1 MNVVFYTLGCKV
13 NQYETQIM
21 RELLQKNG
29 FTEDGSKPAD
39 VVIINS
45 CTVTAESDRKTRQA
59 LNRFKNRNPNAVT
72 VLAGC
77 YPQALFEKGLDL
89 PVGADILLGNANTPH
104 LVELIE
110 EFMREKKPI
119 NALKNH
125 TKTDGLSIL
134 TRGSFEGKTRAFV
147 KIEDGCNRFC
157 SYCMVPYARGRVRSK
172 PIEEIKKE
180 LSMLSFSG
188 CKEVVLSGINLTAYS
203 DEGRDLGDAVTAAA
217 TIPGI
222 ERIRL
227 GSMEPDQLTPE
238 IIEKLKDVSKLCG
251 QFHLSLQSGCDE
263 TLIRMRRRYDTAFYE
278 ELVKRLRASFP
289 DCSVTT
295 DIMVG
300 FPLES
305 DEEFESSLA
314 FVKRI
319 GFARAHVF
327 AYSPRKDTPAASMS
341 GQITRHE
348 KEKRSKIMTAATDLS
363 AAEFIKSA
371 KGKVSDVLFEK
382 ELYPGIFEGY
392 TENYIQVKVKSDT
405 DISGQIFP
413 VSIGDMD
420 ISDGYT
426 SAEIV

>member
-29 FTEDGSKPAD
+29 FIEDGSNPAD

-59 LNRFKNRNPNAVT
+59 LNRFKNHNPNAVT

-77 YPQALFEKGLDL
+77 YPQALFEKGLEL
-89 PVGADILLGNANTPH
+89 PAGADILLGNANTPH

-110 EFMREKKPI
+110 EFKREKKPI

-217 TIPGI
+217 TNPGI
-222 ERIRL
+222 
-227 GSMEPDQLTPE
+227 
-238 IIEKLKDVSKLCG
+238 
-251 QFHLSLQSGCDE
+251 
-263 TLIRMRRRYDTAFYE
+263 
-278 ELVKRLRASFP
+278 
-289 DCSVTT
+289 
-295 DIMVG
+295 
-300 FPLES
+300 
-305 DEEFESSLA
+305 
-314 FVKRI
+314 
-319 GFARAHVF
+319 
-327 AYSPRKDTPAASMS
+327 
-341 GQITRHE
+341 
-348 KEKRSKIMTAATDLS
+348 
-363 AAEFIKSA
+363 
-371 KGKVSDVLFEK
+371 
-382 ELYPGIFEGY
+382 
-392 TENYIQVKVKSDT
+392 
-405 DISGQIFP
+405 
-413 VSIGDMD
+413 
-420 ISDGYT
+420 
-426 SAEIV
+426 